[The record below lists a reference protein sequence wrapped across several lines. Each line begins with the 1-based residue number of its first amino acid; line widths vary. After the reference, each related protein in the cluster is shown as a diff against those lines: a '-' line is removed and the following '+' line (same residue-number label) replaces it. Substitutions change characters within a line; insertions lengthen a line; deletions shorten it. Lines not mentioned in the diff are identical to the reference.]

1 MATHAFTLLLLLCAV
16 ALVAAQQD
24 AGAGQGFNGG
34 SDTPARPGANG
45 GGRPPF
51 QGGAQDGAEGSGFII
66 SILILKSIHTWVGVE
81 TALETDRSH
90 ESYYF
95 DQCCRWMSTG
105 ESPFF
110 LFSPLK

>member
-1 MATHAFTLLLLLCAV
+1 MAAQAFTLLLLLCAV

-24 AGAGQGFNGG
+24 AAGAGQGFNGG
-34 SDTPARPGANG
+34 NNTPARPGANG

-51 QGGAQDGAEGSGFII
+51 QGGAQDGTEGSGFITTILILI
-66 SILILKSIHTWVGVE
+66 SILGSGE

>member
-34 SDTPARPGANG
+34 NDTPARPGANG

-51 QGGAQDGAEGSGFII
+51 QGGTEGSGFITVY
-66 SILILKSIHTWVGVE
+66 L
-81 TALETDRSH
+81 
-90 ESYYF
+90 Y
-95 DQCCRWMSTG
+95 
-105 ESPFF
+105 
-110 LFSPLK
+110 